1 MIANRD
7 AVPSGSPQGSHSR
20 LTALPLQLDDDRRRL
35 LKGREERHSSVS
47 QVGLLQPRF
56 AVRFQNIRSNR
67 SHDHDGIDTDVT
79 QDSQGV

>member
-1 MIANRD
+1 
-7 AVPSGSPQGSHSR
+7 
-20 LTALPLQLDDDRRRL
+20 
-35 LKGREERHSSVS
+35 
-47 QVGLLQPRF
+47 LQPRF